1 MESVQLDCNDN
12 CIRETS
18 IEHLF
23 SPGSSEIS
31 NIFGDPL
38 VNPRIGDKYQAEIPS
53 IITEAEHLNLLTNP
67 TYSEIFDVSHPFL
80 MGLPIPVMWIHEVS
94 NNKDEGLV
102 STNTLDDAVNAS
114 EFVDADNGKKN
125 YIKLK
130 KKSSELDAEPFPF
143 GMDRGGE
150 SGPENLETMLTGEMN
165 FNRLQ
170 SKRGYPVPGFSS
182 GSWSDA
188 EVDIFLLGLY
198 IFGKNFFQ
206 IKRFMEIKDMGKIL
220 SLYYGKFYGSDAY
233 RRWSDCPKIKRKKCV
248 TGRKI
253 FTGWRQQE
261 LLSRLFPRVTEEVQ
275 STLLEVHH
283 SYCYFNRM
291 VIYKNL

>member
-1 MESVQLDCNDN
+1 M
-12 CIRETS
+12 
-18 IEHLF
+18 
-23 SPGSSEIS
+23 
-31 NIFGDPL
+31 
-38 VNPRIGDKYQAEIPS
+38 NPRIGYEYQAEIPS

-80 MGLPIPVMWIHEVS
+80 MGLPIPVMWIHGVS
-94 NNKDEGLV
+94 DIKDEGLV
-102 STNTLDDAVNAS
+102 STKIPDDAANANES
-114 EFVDADNGKKN
+114 IDASSGEKN

-130 KKSSELDAEPFPF
+130 NKSFELEFEPFRF
-143 GMDRGGE
+143 GINHGE
-150 SGPENLETMLTGEMN
+150 ESRPEKFEPILTSEMN
-165 FNRLQ
+165 FHHFQ

-198 IFGKNFFQ
+198 IYGKNFFQ
-206 IKRFMEIKDMGKIL
+206 IKRFMETKDMGKIL

-233 RRWSDCPKIKRKKCV
+233 RRWSDSRKIKRKKCV

-261 LLSRLFPRVTEEVQ
+261 FLSRLFTHVSEEVQ
-275 STLLEVHH
+275 NTLLEVHH
-283 SYCYFNRM
+283 SSLLF
-291 VIYKNL
+291 